1 MDISIYM
8 IYIYQKI
15 QDSAKPKLR
24 GNFIVIHLNEEKQE
38 NQLDRELEKNATLR
52 KSEKEINKIE
62 IH

>member
-8 IYIYQKI
+8 IFIYQKI

-38 NQLDRELEKNATLR
+38 NQLDRELEKMQ
-52 KSEKEINKIE
+52 
-62 IH
+62 H